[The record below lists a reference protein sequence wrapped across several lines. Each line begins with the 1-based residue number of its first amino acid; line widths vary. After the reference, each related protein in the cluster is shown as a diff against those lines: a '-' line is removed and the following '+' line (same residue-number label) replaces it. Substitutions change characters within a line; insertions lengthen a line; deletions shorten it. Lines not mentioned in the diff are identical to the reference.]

1 MSFTA
6 GQRFARLVTDAVV
19 RRPRLWRLF
28 RGPFRRMFDGLA
40 PVWDSTR
47 VSPAHLAPLEAAFER
62 VPTPPGRILDVGTGS
77 GAAARAAA
85 RRWPDAEVV
94 GVDLSARMVE
104 EARRN
109 ATSERE
115 RYEVADAS
123 ALPFADGSFDLVAQL
138 NAIPFF
144 DELARVT
151 APGGRVVVA
160 FSRGAAT
167 PIWVP
172 LERVRQELARRG
184 FDGFEEIAGG
194 AGRALLAVRGRVS

>member
-1 MSFTA
+1 MSFTP

-19 RRPRLWRLF
+19 RRPGVWRLF

-40 PVWDSTR
+40 PVWNSTR
-47 VSPAHLAPLEAAFER
+47 VSPQHLAPLETAFDR
-62 VPTPPGRILDVGTGS
+62 VPAPPARILDVGTGS
-77 GAAARAAA
+77 GAAARTAAA
-85 RRWPDAEVV
+85 RWPDAEVV
-94 GVDLSARMVE
+94 GVDLSAKMVE

-144 DELARVT
+144 DELERVT
-151 APGGRVVVA
+151 APGGCVVTA
-160 FSRGAAT
+160 FSRGAET

-172 LERVRQELARRG
+172 LERVRAELERRG
-184 FDGFEEIAGG
+184 FGGFQEVSGG
-194 AGRALLAVRGRVS
+194 AGRALLAVKGGVS